1 MEEKEASGSLVTSTE
16 SDEVFHWGREVDVDW
31 RNAAWVTIRDQVS
44 IRSYILTRGFFHG
57 KPCADSADPLPSRPG
72 SPLGC
77 LRYLPRLLLF
87 SSPHCSLLSIAH
99 SQGTNDRRSGRV
111 NQSVRR
117 RLCCGIEVEGRL
129 VEEVCGKLGGSG
141 GDCCCKVKS
150 SL

>member
-1 MEEKEASGSLVTSTE
+1 MEENEASGSLVTSTE

-57 KPCADSADPLPSRPG
+57 KPCADSADPFPSRSG

-87 SSPHCSLLSIAH
+87 SSPRCSLPPITHPQRTSN
-99 SQGTNDRRSGRV
+99 GRSGRV
-111 NQSVRR
+111 YQPVGR
-117 RLCCGIEVEGRL
+117 RLGCRIDGKGRV
-129 VEEVCGKLGGSG
+129 VEEVCGELGGSC
-141 GDCCCKVKS
+141 GDCCCIG
-150 SL
+150 